1 MILRTKTPRTI
12 LQLVLVL
19 LPGVSGCSD
28 HRAAPA
34 PKPEI
39 VSGASIV
46 AAQTAAVPQWL
57 EAVGTVRAAQTSQ
70 VASQIMGTLVEIRAH
85 EGDHVQTGQVLALID
100 DSQQLAA
107 VQQSVAA
114 SVAAQ
119 KELDAADAELVLADA
134 TLKRY
139 QPLFEKSTVS
149 PREFDE
155 IKARHASAVAH
166 REMARAGQAGA
177 EAALTQARNALGY
190 TRIRA
195 PFAGVI
201 TEKKADVGTMAVPGM
216 AIFTVED
223 TYRYRLEAT
232 VDESDL
238 AVVHLGQEVSVVLD
252 AFGGGKFRG
261 KTVQMIPA
269 ADPASRGF
277 LVKIEL
283 PADARLR
290 SGLFGRARISRGQR
304 NALLIPQTALVQRGQ
319 LQGVYVIDPSGEARL
334 AYITVGR
341 SVGPQIEVLSGIRD
355 GEKLIAT
362 PGDRDFAGKQVAMTQ

>member
-1 MILRTKTPRTI
+1 MNLRTELPRII
-12 LQLVLVL
+12 LPLVLAAL
-19 LPGVSGCSD
+19 AGVSGCSD

-34 PKPEI
+34 PKPETVTG
-39 VSGASIV
+39 VSII
-46 AAQTAAVPQWL
+46 AAQTSTVPQWL
-57 EAVGTVRAAQTSQ
+57 EAVGTVHAAQTSQ
-70 VASQIMGTLVEIRAH
+70 VASQMMGTIVEIRAR
-85 EGDHVQTGQVLALID
+85 EGDHVQAGQVLALID

-107 VQQSVAA
+107 VQQSTAA

-177 EAALTQARNALGY
+177 EAALAQARYALGY
-190 TRIRA
+190 TRIHA

-201 TEKKADVGTMAVPGM
+201 TEKKADIGTMAVPGM
-216 AIFTVED
+216 AIFAVED
-223 TYRYRLEAT
+223 THRYRLEAT

-238 AVVHLGQEVSVVLD
+238 AVVRLGQEVSVVLD
-252 AFGGGKFRG
+252 AFGDANFLGRI
-261 KTVQMIPA
+261 VQMVPA

-304 NALLIPQTALVQRGQ
+304 SALLIPQTALVQRGQ
-319 LQGVYVIDPSGEARL
+319 LQGVYAIDANDEARL

-341 SVGPQIEVLSGIRD
+341 TVGNQIEVLSGIRD
-355 GEKLIAT
+355 GDKLIAT

>member
-1 MILRTKTPRTI
+1 MNLRIEVPRILLP
-12 LQLVLVL
+12 LVLVAL
-19 LPGVSGCSD
+19 TGVFGCSD

-34 PKPEI
+34 PKPETVTG
-39 VSGASIV
+39 VSVV
-46 AAQTAAVPQWL
+46 AAQTSTVPQWL
-57 EAVGTVRAAQTSQ
+57 EAVGTVHAAQTSQ
-70 VASQIMGTLVEIRAH
+70 VASQMMGTIVEIRAH
-85 EGDHVQTGQVLALID
+85 EGDHVQAGQVLAIID

-107 VQQSVAA
+107 VQQSTAA
-114 SVAAQ
+114 NVAAQ

-139 QPLFEKSTVS
+139 QPLFEKNTVS

-155 IKARHASAVAH
+155 IKARQASAVAH
-166 REMARAGQAGA
+166 REMVRAGQTGA

-190 TRIRA
+190 TRIHA

-238 AVVHLGQEVSVVLD
+238 AVVHLGQEVSVALD
-252 AFGGGKFRG
+252 AFGDANFRG
-261 KTVQMIPA
+261 KVVQMVPA

-304 NALLIPQTALVQRGQ
+304 TALLIPQTALVQRGQ
-319 LQGVYVIDPSGEARL
+319 LQGVYVIDSTGEARL
-334 AYITVGR
+334 AYISVGR
-341 SVGPQIEVLSGIRD
+341 TVGPQVEVLSGIRD
-355 GEKLIAT
+355 GDKLIAA
-362 PGDRDFAGKQVAMTQ
+362 PGDRDLAGKQIAMTQ

>member
-1 MILRTKTPRTI
+1 MNLRIEAPRIILP
-12 LQLVLVL
+12 LVLVAL
-19 LPGVSGCSD
+19 AGVPGCSD

-34 PKPEI
+34 PKPETVI
-39 VSGASIV
+39 GVSVIAV
-46 AAQTAAVPQWL
+46 QTSTVPQWL
-57 EAVGTVRAAQTSQ
+57 EAVGTLRAAQTSQ
-70 VASQIMGTLVEIRAH
+70 VASQMMGTIVEIRAH
-85 EGDHVQTGQVLALID
+85 EGDHVQAGQVLAIID

-107 VQQSVAA
+107 VQQSTAA

-119 KELDAADAELVLADA
+119 KEFDAADAELVLAAA
-134 TLKRY
+134 TLQRY
-139 QPLFEKSTVS
+139 RPLFEKSTVS

-155 IKARHASAVAH
+155 IRTRHASALAH

-252 AFGGGKFRG
+252 ALGDAAFRG
-261 KTVQMIPA
+261 KIVQMVPA
-269 ADPASRGF
+269 ADPASHGF

-283 PADARLR
+283 PADTRVR

-304 NALLIPQTALVQRGQ
+304 TALLIPQTALVQRGQ
-319 LQGVYVIDPSGEARL
+319 LHGVYVVDLNGAAHL
-334 AYITVGR
+334 AYITLGR
-341 SVGPQIEVLSGIRD
+341 TVGPQIEVLSGISD
-355 GEKLIAT
+355 GEKLIAV
-362 PGDRDFAGKQVAMTQ
+362 PGDRDFARKQVAMTQ